1 MKREVKIKDQINKI
15 DKRVAYWNIKIEK
28 MQKRV
33 QAEIQKLEDEKTTLE
48 MKLSTLKKA
57 RSKRCKHNGKIIKRY
72 NARSDASFEYFLICA
87 KCDQWIG
94 SQRFDGS
101 VKCLVSLTEKQLE

>member
-33 QAEIQKLEDEKTTLE
+33 QAEIMVT
-48 MKLSTLKKA
+48 A
-57 RSKRCKHNGKIIKRY
+57 H
-72 NARSDASFEYFLICA
+72 
-87 KCDQWIG
+87 
-94 SQRFDGS
+94 
-101 VKCLVSLTEKQLE
+101 